1 MDETIL
7 SVLEGEDELSRVV
20 LVHRR
25 GFGASGVVL
34 RRESYSEAI
43 GWFEQSSV
51 EMSPDQVGQLKQ
63 ALGTVPMS
71 KAKPPRPTFGRR
83 YDSSPYAMS
92 ISMATQNAG

>member
-7 SVLEGEDELSRVV
+7 SVLQGDDELSRIV

-43 GWFEQSSV
+43 GWFEQSAV

-71 KAKPPRPTFGRR
+71 KAKRPNPSFGHRHQ
-83 YDSSPYAMS
+83 SAAFTTS
-92 ISMATQNAG
+92 ISMVAQNAG

>member
-7 SVLEGEDELSRVV
+7 SVLQGDDELSRVV
-20 LVHRR
+20 MIHRR
-25 GFGASGVVL
+25 GFGTNAVVL

-63 ALGTVPMS
+63 ALGSVPMS
-71 KAKPPRPTFGRR
+71 RANPPRPSFGRR
-83 YDSSPYAMS
+83 YDSGTAAMS
-92 ISMATQNAG
+92 ISMATQNVG